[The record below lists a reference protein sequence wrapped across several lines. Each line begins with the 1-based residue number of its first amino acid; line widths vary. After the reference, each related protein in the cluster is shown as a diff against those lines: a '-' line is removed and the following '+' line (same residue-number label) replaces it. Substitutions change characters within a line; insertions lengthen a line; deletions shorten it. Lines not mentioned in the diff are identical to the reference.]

1 MAGTQWHYERI
12 NNRVAECVTR
22 LLWSAKA
29 VLLAQVTDPDGNI
42 IGSHRD
48 KSSCDSIMVC
58 DNGELFHVY
67 SRSDMRLR
75 DRTSPEALLP
85 DTPDTRDLRTH
96 RIPRK
101 MAQSGSVAF
110 RKTQMDNKTTAP
122 CPPQKKFRISWSG
135 L

>member
-1 MAGTQWHYERI
+1 MAHTQWHYERI

-58 DNGELFHVY
+58 DNGELKFHVY

-75 DRTSPEALLP
+75 YRTSPEALQP
-85 DTPDTRDLRTH
+85 DTPDTRDLLMH
-96 RIPRK
+96 CIPRK
-101 MAQSGSVAF
+101 DG
-110 RKTQMDNKTTAP
+110 
-122 CPPQKKFRISWSG
+122 RIRLSCLPENTNG
-135 L
+135 Q